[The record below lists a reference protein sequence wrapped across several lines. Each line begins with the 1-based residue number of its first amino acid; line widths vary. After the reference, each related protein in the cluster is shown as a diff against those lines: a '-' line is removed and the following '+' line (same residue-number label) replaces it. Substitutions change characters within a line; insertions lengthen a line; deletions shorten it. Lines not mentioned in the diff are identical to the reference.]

1 VRPHC
6 ASWSVE
12 GASDGRRRREGDRVR
27 ARVLGRRCSV
37 TARHSR
43 GGQEAK
49 RRKGR
54 VAAVHYVEAHDP
66 GETVQTACGVRVD
79 VSLTVTDRTEISC
92 ARCLTALHK
101 RALERRKK
109 YGTGRAV

>member
-1 VRPHC
+1 MR
-6 ASWSVE
+6 
-12 GASDGRRRREGDRVR
+12 
-27 ARVLGRRCSV
+27 
-37 TARHSR
+37 
-43 GGQEAK
+43 
-49 RRKGR
+49 R
-54 VAAVHYVEAHDP
+54 VAAAAHFVEAHALDVP